1 MPAIIEIENL
11 SKKFSGFTALKDI
24 SLDIKKGDSFAVL
37 GPNGAGKTT
46 LIKILSTL
54 IKPTSGT
61 VRIDGIDIVEDPLEI
76 KKIIGVVS
84 HEPYLYNELTAR
96 ENLQFFIDLYGC
108 RADPE
113 ELLLKVN
120 LKPKADDFVS
130 TFSRGMKQRL
140 SIARSIAH
148 NPKLLLLDEPTV
160 GLDIKSR
167 KDFYKMIK
175 DLHKKGTT
183 ILLTTHLMEDAE
195 VLCRNGAIIDGGHV
209 DATGKLMDI
218 RGRISC

>member
-1 MPAIIEIENL
+1 MPDLIEIENL
-11 SKKFSGFTALKDI
+11 LKKYGDFTALKGI

-54 IKPTSGT
+54 IMPTSGT
-61 VRIDGIDIVEDPLEI
+61 VRIDGIDIVEDPREI
-76 KKIIGVVS
+76 KKMTGVVS

-108 RADPE
+108 KANPE
-113 ELLLKVN
+113 DLLLKVN

-140 SIARSIAH
+140 SIARSIVH
-148 NPKLLLLDEPTV
+148 DPKLLLLDEPTV
-160 GLDIKSR
+160 GLDVKSR

-195 VLCRNGAIIDGGHV
+195 VLCENGAIIEGGHV
-209 DATGKLMDI
+209 VATGALIDI
-218 RGRISC
+218 KGRILC